1 MPFNIPPLQK
11 ETSGRTFFVP
21 PTIEDDFTK
30 YLYTDVPHA
39 NYTFE

>member
-1 MPFNIPPLQK
+1 MIPNIPPLIK
-11 ETSGRTFFVP
+11 EKQWGAFFVP
-21 PTIEDDFTK
+21 PTLEDDFTR